1 MIEEKKEREKL
12 RVCLIE
18 KKKEREKLK
27 HRN

>member
-27 HRN
+27 HKN

>member
-1 MIEEKKEREKL
+1 MIEEKKERDKL